1 MKMALDSSGNV
12 NVVSS
17 YESGTVRIREQ
28 TYSRSLLVLPHRLLA
43 DWEPVDA
50 QQLRGAHFR
59 PLLEESPEVV
69 ILGTGDTQIFPEP
82 AVFVTLMDLGIG
94 FEVMDNGAACRTYN
108 ILVSEDR
115 KAALALILPGA

>member
-17 YESGTVRIREQ
+17 YEAGKVRIRDQ
-28 TYSRSLLVLPHRLLA
+28 TYTRSLLVLPQRLLA
-43 DWEPVDA
+43 DWEPTDA
-50 QQLRGAHFR
+50 QQLRGVHFS

-82 AVFVTLMDLGIG
+82 AVFATLMDLGIG

-115 KAALALILPGA
+115 RAALALILPGA